1 MAAQPGPPSPWV
13 PERPAGDELTASERW
28 RWRFRVFRYQEAAG
42 PREVCSRLRELCR
55 GWLEPQRRSK
65 EQMLELVVLEQFL
78 AVLPREMQSWAWG
91 HDVET
96 CAEAVDV
103 AEAFCL
109 GLVPD
114 EEPEVAGHRPLQD
127 ADVEGPGARPETVC
141 TWQEPARSRPE
152 HAPLEE
158 AGWGKTPGPQEE
170 LPPVPTDKSAP
181 RQEPAGAGTLSTA
194 EEQPAEDG
202 PVNLELLRPSPG
214 KSGEKGLLTPEL
226 DQVHEEQGRCPQ
238 QRDDTAV
245 NELQEAFEDV
255 AVYFTQKEWE
265 LLEAGDKELYRDQML
280 RNYQA
285 LVSLGYQG
293 PAPDLICRIQRGEM
307 ELWVGDKKAAGESSL
322 SEDLSPESLTH
333 GKTPVATSNFITA
346 RNASSRIENRD
357 KCISSW
363 LNPAT
368 KVISR
373 NTPRE
378 GSGAS
383 EKQLLE
389 TPEGWG
395 QGRRPLTALTE
406 NHRNVPLQNQNAQGP
421 EGQKN
426 RAKRHG
432 KKKIKPHGCSE
443 ENIPPDPGR
452 TTHKKTRLH
461 STKAGELRLVNKK
474 PTTDCTRTIEKP
486 EEEEENLHLLLK
498 DHDYFEHQK
507 RIALGGVGAH
517 LALKDHDYFESTKSG
532 SLAGVGRHIYF
543 RNSARSALKDHDYCQ
558 SKRASFVQRRG
569 GLRGMHHR
577 KGGGDKPWDTNG
589 RLTSKWFEGQKI
601 RAWLKMRMR
610 KAKNLLRKHKKSPR
624 DGAGSRCILENRL
637 ESPLKASPP
646 PEPVELE
653 NRDGD
658 HDLND
663 PLESPLKASPPPEP
677 AELESRD
684 GDCDLNDQLDS
695 PSEADPPG
703 AVGVSLPDVRVVRVR
718 RQDWP
723 VARFGAARYT
733 EEFRFVNLELVPL
746 HVAYKA
752 ISEGIEQIIADLH
765 AKFTPA
771 DYAQVR
777 IEAETARNCLYSRT
791 VRLNQMTTDL
801 FVEWLRDLSQSQ
813 REIRFDSTFWLVA
826 VVVRGV
832 GGGGRRVINS
842 IPYSELITRK
852 RKYLI
857 DLNTFD
863 TNLCF
868 AGSLLA
874 LTTHKGATDAVL
886 LAGANQLHRKLEWPA
901 QKKVMLNEVALFED
915 LVQVNIHIVMHKEE
929 KGWGLFKTYSFPR
942 YPNTCFLLLHDG
954 HYYGVKDARKLF
966 GVRNYCDLCHALY
979 SHSHK
984 CRFWC
989 RLCLSPGCADNVGV
1003 AEKCPTCKLVC
1014 RSKECIDRH
1023 TALASEKQIDCL
1035 SKTWCY
1041 ACQSYVDKDHEC
1053 NNRQCKQCYGQISDA
1068 DKHRC
1073 FMRKITTPEIGTG
1086 YICYDFECIQETEM
1100 HVPNYIFAMKL
1111 APEKPWET
1119 EAKKA
1124 EDNWEF
1130 KGKWCVSYFIKA
1142 FITKRFQG
1150 YTFIAHNTK
1159 GRDNYFIVSQLSKER
1174 KGVKLIAQEGKL
1186 VCIEVTSLGIRFIDS
1201 SNFLPMK
1208 LNKLPQA
1215 MGFEGCRG
1223 YFPRRFNTPEN
1234 QDYVGPLPEARYYG
1248 VESMMPCEK
1257 EEFLEWYRENRDKTF
1272 DLQKELAYYCQQD
1285 VKMLMEACRLYRKEI
1300 MKMTRQGDTMEKTG
1314 KLVTSCCIDPFQYIT
1329 LASVC
1334 MATYRFM
1341 FLKHETIALLP
1352 PDNYHRQRKRLSSPS
1367 TQWLMYISEK
1377 ENIPIQHALQGG
1389 EFQVGPY
1396 FLDGYANIDGKQMA
1410 FEFNSCFFRGCL
1422 ICYYEKDWNPLMG
1435 TTYGF
1440 LNYQTLYKTDYLKRA
1455 GFTVQTVWEHEWR
1468 ALLQSDRKL
1477 TDFLS
1482 RTQLP
1487 SPLVPRDALFGERA
1501 EAICLYYK
1509 TKPGEQIHYYNFT
1522 DLYPFVS
1529 RTKEYPVGHPEI
1541 IDNDFGPLSSY
1552 FGIAKVKLYPPRGLF
1567 FPVLPVKVNRT
1578 VMFPLCRVC
1587 AETGQQKCAHTDEER
1602 ALVGTWCTPELNKAV
1617 EKGYKVA
1624 KIYEVWHFS
1633 KTTNA
1638 LFSQYINLHLRQK
1651 QEASGYPAWCT
1662 DQDKRDQ
1669 YVADFFQKEGVS
1681 LRQEHIKPNPAK
1693 HQIAELFLNS
1703 LWGQFGQRTDLPNT
1717 TTVRDPGELFGY
1729 LFSPSYDVLSCDF
1742 IDDETACVLWKHA
1755 KECYKLSDSTNIF
1768 IASFTTAYARLE
1780 LYELLDRLRDRCL
1793 YHDTDSVIFVSRK
1806 GDWKPPLGDRLG
1818 ELTSR
1823 IPANEHITEFVSAG
1837 TKTYAYK
1844 LSGGKA
1850 CLKVKGI
1857 TLDAAKCGK
1866 VSFETLRDLIL
1877 DAIVTPGRDTPKT
1890 IPTRQRSVLGP
1901 REVDNTNQGL
1911 SNAASPL

>member
-1 MAAQPGPPSPWV
+1 
-13 PERPAGDELTASERW
+13 
-28 RWRFRVFRYQEAAG
+28 
-42 PREVCSRLRELCR
+42 
-55 GWLEPQRRSK
+55 
-65 EQMLELVVLEQFL
+65 
-78 AVLPREMQSWAWG
+78 MQSWAWG

-141 TWQEPARSRPE
+141 TRQEPARSRPE

-285 LVSLGYQG
+285 LVSL
-293 PAPDLICRIQRGEM
+293 
-307 ELWVGDKKAAGESSL
+307 
-322 SEDLSPESLTH
+322 ESLTH

-461 STKAGELRLVNKK
+461 STKAGEL
-474 PTTDCTRTIEKP
+474 
-486 EEEEENLHLLLK
+486 
-498 DHDYFEHQK
+498 
-507 RIALGGVGAH
+507 
-517 LALKDHDYFESTKSG
+517 
-532 SLAGVGRHIYF
+532 
-543 RNSARSALKDHDYCQ
+543 
-558 SKRASFVQRRG
+558 
-569 GLRGMHHR
+569 
-577 KGGGDKPWDTNG
+577 
-589 RLTSKWFEGQKI
+589 
-601 RAWLKMRMR
+601 
-610 KAKNLLRKHKKSPR
+610 
-624 DGAGSRCILENRL
+624 
-637 ESPLKASPP
+637 
-646 PEPVELE
+646 
-653 NRDGD
+653 
-658 HDLND
+658 
-663 PLESPLKASPPPEP
+663 
-677 AELESRD
+677 
-684 GDCDLNDQLDS
+684 
-695 PSEADPPG
+695 
-703 AVGVSLPDVRVVRVR
+703 
-718 RQDWP
+718 
-723 VARFGAARYT
+723 
-733 EEFRFVNLELVPL
+733 
-746 HVAYKA
+746 
-752 ISEGIEQIIADLH
+752 
-765 AKFTPA
+765 
-771 DYAQVR
+771 
-777 IEAETARNCLYSRT
+777 
-791 VRLNQMTTDL
+791 
-801 FVEWLRDLSQSQ
+801 
-813 REIRFDSTFWLVA
+813 
-826 VVVRGV
+826 
-832 GGGGRRVINS
+832 
-842 IPYSELITRK
+842 
-852 RKYLI
+852 
-857 DLNTFD
+857 
-863 TNLCF
+863 
-868 AGSLLA
+868 
-874 LTTHKGATDAVL
+874 
-886 LAGANQLHRKLEWPA
+886 
-901 QKKVMLNEVALFED
+901 
-915 LVQVNIHIVMHKEE
+915 
-929 KGWGLFKTYSFPR
+929 
-942 YPNTCFLLLHDG
+942 
-954 HYYGVKDARKLF
+954 
-966 GVRNYCDLCHALY
+966 
-979 SHSHK
+979 
-984 CRFWC
+984 
-989 RLCLSPGCADNVGV
+989 
-1003 AEKCPTCKLVC
+1003 
-1014 RSKECIDRH
+1014 
-1023 TALASEKQIDCL
+1023 
-1035 SKTWCY
+1035 
-1041 ACQSYVDKDHEC
+1041 
-1053 NNRQCKQCYGQISDA
+1053 
-1068 DKHRC
+1068 
-1073 FMRKITTPEIGTG
+1073 
-1086 YICYDFECIQETEM
+1086 
-1100 HVPNYIFAMKL
+1100 
-1111 APEKPWET
+1111 
-1119 EAKKA
+1119 
-1124 EDNWEF
+1124 
-1130 KGKWCVSYFIKA
+1130 
-1142 FITKRFQG
+1142 RFQG

-1300 MKMTRQGDTMEKTG
+1300 MKMTRQGDTMEKT
-1314 KLVTSCCIDPFQYIT
+1314 
-1329 LASVC
+1329 
-1334 MATYRFM
+1334 
-1341 FLKHETIALLP
+1341 E
-1352 PDNYHRQRKRLSSPS
+1352 
-1367 TQWLMYISEK
+1367 
-1377 ENIPIQHALQGG
+1377 
-1389 EFQVGPY
+1389 
-1396 FLDGYANIDGKQMA
+1396 
-1410 FEFNSCFFRGCL
+1410 
-1422 ICYYEKDWNPLMG
+1422 
-1435 TTYGF
+1435 
-1440 LNYQTLYKTDYLKRA
+1440 LYK
-1455 GFTVQTVWEHEWR
+1455 
-1468 ALLQSDRKL
+1468 
-1477 TDFLS
+1477 
-1482 RTQLP
+1482 
-1487 SPLVPRDALFGERA
+1487 
-1501 EAICLYYK
+1501 
-1509 TKPGEQIHYYNFT
+1509 
-1522 DLYPFVS
+1522 
-1529 RTKEYPVGHPEI
+1529 
-1541 IDNDFGPLSSY
+1541 
-1552 FGIAKVKLYPPRGLF
+1552 
-1567 FPVLPVKVNRT
+1567 
-1578 VMFPLCRVC
+1578 
-1587 AETGQQKCAHTDEER
+1587 
-1602 ALVGTWCTPELNKAV
+1602 
-1617 EKGYKVA
+1617 
-1624 KIYEVWHFS
+1624 
-1633 KTTNA
+1633 
-1638 LFSQYINLHLRQK
+1638 
-1651 QEASGYPAWCT
+1651 
-1662 DQDKRDQ
+1662 
-1669 YVADFFQKEGVS
+1669 
-1681 LRQEHIKPNPAK
+1681 
-1693 HQIAELFLNS
+1693 
-1703 LWGQFGQRTDLPNT
+1703 
-1717 TTVRDPGELFGY
+1717 
-1729 LFSPSYDVLSCDF
+1729 
-1742 IDDETACVLWKHA
+1742 
-1755 KECYKLSDSTNIF
+1755 
-1768 IASFTTAYARLE
+1768 
-1780 LYELLDRLRDRCL
+1780 LLDRLRDRCL

-1877 DAIVTPGRDTPKT
+1877 DAIVTPGGDTPKT